1 MSSLGLSSE
10 APKLRLWLSC
20 LGLYVLGETAVRVA
34 IAVYFRLAPA
44 WLPASLGTGL
54 GFDLATALSLGSLF
68 LLGLYLF
75 GPLWRSTWFSWL
87 GHALLLLFLFVF
99 VFGQVGQLVFWNEF
113 DGRYNSVAVNYLI
126 FPTEVI
132 GNIRQSFRLD
142 VAVGGC
148 LTATLLL
155 YAVLRP
161 RLVRALANRPRPGE
175 ASRVIGVGMLA
186 AAVGLAALV
195 FAPKSFLG
203 DRRANELAANGFAS
217 FVEAAI
223 TNDQAYDG
231 HYLTLPED
239 EAVAHLRRQVA
250 QDNTRFLVP
259 PEVDPLARRVESG
272 GALKPLN
279 VVMVFSESFGSIYV
293 DDLDN
298 ATGEPISPR
307 LTALAKDGLFFTNIY
322 ATGNR
327 TVRALEAVLTSFPP
341 IPGVSTSRRPGS
353 QGMRSL
359 PFEFRKL
366 GYETAFLYG
375 GRALFD
381 NMGQFW
387 SRIGFQ
393 TIWDQSDIAKADFTT
408 AWGVAD
414 EYLYGEALARMDA
427 LSKGGR
433 PVFLSLLTVSN
444 HRPYTYPTGRID
456 KDPARKRR
464 QNAATYADWA
474 FGDFVEQARSKPWF
488 DDTVF
493 VYFGD
498 HGPRAYGAA
507 EVPVASYRIPMLFYA
522 PKHIAPE
529 RNPTLGSNLDV
540 GPTLFGL
547 LGASYDSRFF
557 GIDLKRVPPG
567 QGRVV
572 MDHNFSIAYGNG
584 RNVAVLQPREAS
596 RGYAM
601 TVGPKDLVPSEVVD
615 PALLK
620 DAIALTQTAHRLFYA
635 RRYHER

>member
-1 MSSLGLSSE
+1 
-10 APKLRLWLSC
+10 
-20 LGLYVLGETAVRVA
+20 
-34 IAVYFRLAPA
+34 
-44 WLPASLGTGL
+44 
-54 GFDLATALSLGSLF
+54 
-68 LLGLYLF
+68 
-75 GPLWRSTWFSWL
+75 
-87 GHALLLLFLFVF
+87 
-99 VFGQVGQLVFWNEF
+99 
-113 DGRYNSVAVNYLI
+113 
-126 FPTEVI
+126 
-132 GNIRQSFRLD
+132 
-142 VAVGGC
+142 
-148 LTATLLL
+148 
-155 YAVLRP
+155 
-161 RLVRALANRPRPGE
+161 
-175 ASRVIGVGMLA
+175 VIGVGMLA

-250 QDNTRFLVP
+250 QDNTRFLAP

-279 VVMVFSESFGSIYV
+279 VVMVFSESFGSVYV

-427 LSKGGR
+427 MTKEGR

-507 EVPVASYRIPMLFYA
+507 EVPVASYRVPVLFYA

-557 GIDLKRVPPG
+557 GIDLKRVPSG